1 MPPCDNCVFWGNSK
15 AAVAPSVYSRNLIF
29 LEKYSESEQVNI
41 KWPYGTSLFRF
52 SERVSFNER
61 YFCGALGF
69 SWNQKTYHNGQLL
82 MKYEFVHPC
91 VAPLTKNL
99 ITVVCQLFMEPAF
112 VDA

>member
-1 MPPCDNCVFWGNSK
+1 MPPCDNSVFWGNSK
-15 AAVAPSVYSRNLIF
+15 AAVAPAIF
-29 LEKYSESEQVNI
+29 REKYSESEQVNI

-52 SERVSFNER
+52 SKRVSFNER
-61 YFCGALGF
+61 YFYGALCF

-99 ITVVCQLFMEPAF
+99 ITVVCQLFMENAF
-112 VDA
+112 VRPEGVP